1 MGICSHWYPKGASK
15 PKVCQLEII
24 VLVNEEILGLQIS
37 MEDPMRMTVEQTG
50 IQLVKKFLRPES
62 ID

>member
-1 MGICSHWYPKGASK
+1 MGICSHGYPKGASK